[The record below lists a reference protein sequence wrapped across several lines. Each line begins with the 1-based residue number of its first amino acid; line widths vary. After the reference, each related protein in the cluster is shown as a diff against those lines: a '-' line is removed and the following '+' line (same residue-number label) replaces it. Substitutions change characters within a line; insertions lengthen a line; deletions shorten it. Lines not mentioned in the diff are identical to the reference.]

1 MNARHYRTEYN
12 LSALDFP
19 AFESLGESRIDFRT
33 ESPFIVNNKMQLKI
47 TKKYILVEFYKG
59 NEHEILTAISVY
71 EIPISEIKTR
81 ENIHEFYNDATLGLS
96 EAYEFAKTNLPLP
109 NINFSSLPIEAYQKE
124 IDRVFYVLNNL
135 N

>member
-1 MNARHYRTEYN
+1 MNARHYRIEYN

-19 AFESLGESRIDFRT
+19 AIEGPGESRIDFRT
-33 ESPFIVNNKMQLKI
+33 ESPFILNNKLQLKI
-47 TKKYILVEFYKG
+47 TKKYILVEFYNSK
-59 NEHEILTAISVY
+59 EHEILTAISVY
-71 EIPISEIKTR
+71 EIPLSEIKTR

-109 NINFSSLPIEAYQKE
+109 DINFPNLPIEVYQKE